1 MTRKRYTKL
10 YLRHHTSTKTRKI
23 RERMWE
29 ASSDDS
35 LLFLELQ
42 PIFDC
47 VLTCLVSCI
56 INIYKKLPLFIASS
70 LDPFREHSLFWKV
83 ITESNDISCLRDLRS
98 KHSKLPGNRTVQL
111 PVAWRSIS
119 VMLCKFF
126 NSQFSK
132 FGNYCPYMEK
142 LKTPYANTHLAGNFT
157 IQHGVEAANIKP
169 EKPFW
174 LKQKSTVFCWRQ
186 YWRSRR
192 KQWFCGWCYSTSEDA
207 KFCVS

>member
-1 MTRKRYTKL
+1 MTRKKYTKL
-10 YLRHHTSTKTRKI
+10 YLRNHTSTKTRKI
-23 RERMWE
+23 RERIWE

-35 LLFLELQ
+35 LLFLERQ
-42 PIFDC
+42 PISDC
-47 VLTCLVSCI
+47 ILTCLVSCI
-56 INIYKKLPLFIASS
+56 YQSIKKKLPLLIASS

-83 ITESNDISCLRDLRS
+83 ITESNDKSCLRDLQTSR
-98 KHSKLPGNRTVQL
+98 KQRRLYVLL
-111 PVAWRSIS
+111 PVAWRTTS
-119 VMLCKFF
+119 VMLCKLFK
-126 NSQFSK
+126 SKLSK
-132 FGNYCPYMEK
+132 FGHDCPYMEK

-157 IQHGVEAANIKP
+157 IQHGVEACNIKP

-174 LKQKSTVFCWRQ
+174 IKQKSTVFCWRQ

>member
-83 ITESNDISCLRDLRS
+83 ITESNDTSCLRDLRS
-98 KHSKLPGNRTVQL
+98 KHRKLPGIKQNMCSCPLRDAVF
-111 PVAWRSIS
+111 PSCS
-119 VMLCKFF
+119 VSF
-126 NSQFSK
+126 
-132 FGNYCPYMEK
+132 
-142 LKTPYANTHLAGNFT
+142 
-157 IQHGVEAANIKP
+157 
-169 EKPFW
+169 
-174 LKQKSTVFCWRQ
+174 STVSFPNLEMIAHIWKNWKPRML
-186 YWRSRR
+186 
-192 KQWFCGWCYSTSEDA
+192 THI
-207 KFCVS
+207 